1 MDNRDNELFNGI
13 IDIPSTNT
21 NNIEPNLEMGVNENT
36 QPQVSMDMEIMD
48 IPMNNNEEISV
59 NKTGVE
65 TKTPEII
72 DFDIVSQPEEVN
84 AQGKVVNHELLENLS
99 KDTNNLVNPDM
110 IINPLGKSEEPSVSV
125 NIEEP
130 KVDYDEIKTKKG
142 YVFMAII
149 FLIILLFIIFLP
161 QIMSF
166 IGI

>member
-13 IDIPSTNT
+13 IDIPTTNT
-21 NNIEPNLEMGVNENT
+21 NNIEQNLEMSLNQNI
-36 QPQVSMDMEIMD
+36 QPQTNM
-48 IPMNNNEEISV
+48 
-59 NKTGVE
+59 
-65 TKTPEII
+65 EII
-72 DFDIVSQPEEVN
+72 DVPVDNVEAVTVGNTEVEDAATEIIGFDLESQPEEIN
-84 AQGKVVNHELLENLS
+84 DQDKVVNHELLENLN

-130 KVDYDEIKTKKG
+130 KVDYNEIKTKKG
-142 YVFMAII
+142 YVFMAVI
-149 FLIILLFIIFLP
+149 FLIIIVFIIFLP